1 MFKKQKERQKNKERK
16 KKERKGEK
24 KEVLNDTKQFQVT
37 LLIDLMLTTVLY
49 KDPALSKYSGE
60 RG

>member
-1 MFKKQKERQKNKERK
+1 M
-16 KKERKGEK
+16 KKERKEEK
-24 KEVLNDTKQFQVT
+24 KEVLNDTKQFRVT

-49 KDPALSKYSGE
+49 KDPDLSKHSGE